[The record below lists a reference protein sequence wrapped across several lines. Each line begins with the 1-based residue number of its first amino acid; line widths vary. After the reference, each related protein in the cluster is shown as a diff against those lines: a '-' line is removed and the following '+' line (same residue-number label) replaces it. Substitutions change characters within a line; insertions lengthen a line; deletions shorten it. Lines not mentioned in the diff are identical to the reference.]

1 MKKFIMDAGLAI
13 TVLLACNLVF
23 DVSALHNL
31 VGIAAWMFVLQNSIL
46 ALWVSSVVL
55 NIHFNSR
62 HNTDP
67 EVVAIFQKANTPVSY
82 FLDLMSIII
91 MGLLLMINNYFD
103 QAKVYAIFSTAMLML
118 RMLCVI

>member
-1 MKKFIMDAGLAI
+1 MDARLAI

-31 VGIAAWMFVLQNSIL
+31 VGIAAWMFVLVNSML
-46 ALWVSSVVL
+46 ALWVSSMVL

-82 FLDLMSIII
+82 FLDLMSIVI
-91 MGLLLMINNYFD
+91 MGLLLMTNNYFD
-103 QAKVYAIFSTAMLML
+103 QAKVYAIFSTALLML